1 MPRAKT
7 SAVGLVDSWGRRNR
21 KLADRRCQTCGSLFH
36 PRRDQSKYCSRPC
49 MWVHNGGRNRK
60 PDSWRLNSRGYIEGR
75 IGGRHI
81 KQHRYVAEQM
91 LGRPLLPE
99 EDVHHKNGNK
109 TDNRPENLEVLLHGT
124 HSAEHNKSRIYRSGY
139 KLTLSTA
146 ERNARSVRMKNMRRV
161 QRDAA
166 ACADIRLVIEKA
178 EGGA

>member
-1 MPRAKT
+1 
-7 SAVGLVDSWGRRNR
+7 
-21 KLADRRCQTCGSLFH
+21 
-36 PRRDQSKYCSRPC
+36 

-60 PDSWRLNSRGYIEGR
+60 SESWWLNSRGYIEGQ
-75 IGGRHI
+75 IGGRRV

-109 TDNRPENLEVLLHGT
+109 TDNRPENLEVLLHGE
-124 HSAEHNKSRIYRSGY
+124 HSAEHNISRIYRRGY

-146 ERNARSVRMKNMRRV
+146 ERNARSARMKNMRRI
-161 QRDAA
+161 QMDAA
-166 ACADIRLVIEKA
+166 ACADIRAAIAKA